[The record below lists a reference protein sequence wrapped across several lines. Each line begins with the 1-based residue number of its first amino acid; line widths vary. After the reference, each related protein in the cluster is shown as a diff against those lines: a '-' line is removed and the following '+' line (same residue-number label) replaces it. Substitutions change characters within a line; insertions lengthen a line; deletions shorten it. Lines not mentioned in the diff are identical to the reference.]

1 MDYAKHLLAHH
12 FPLFAQTLRLR
23 DDIWHMYHDWA
34 LMADAP
40 QIKKFQVYFSIAYP
54 EQFKALFDGRT
65 FSAKDVQKIETE
77 YFRELRKAN
86 NENERAFKDALKI
99 LL

>member
-12 FPLFAQTLRLR
+12 FPLFARMLRER
-23 DDIWHMYHDWA
+23 DDIWVPYHAWIDS
-34 LMADAP
+34 ADERYIN
-40 QIKKFQVYFSIAYP
+40 QFQRYFSIAYP

-65 FSAKDVQKIETE
+65 YTTKDMQRVEAE
-77 YFRELRKAN
+77 YFRELKKAN
-86 NENERAFKDALKI
+86 NDNEKAFRQALRF

>member
-1 MDYAKHLLAHH
+1 MDYAKHLLAHN

-34 LMADAP
+34 LMADASDVR
-40 QIKKFQVYFSIAYP
+40 KFQTYFSIAYP

-65 FSAKDVQKIETE
+65 FSAKDIERVEAE

-86 NENERAFKDALKI
+86 NDNERAFRQALKF